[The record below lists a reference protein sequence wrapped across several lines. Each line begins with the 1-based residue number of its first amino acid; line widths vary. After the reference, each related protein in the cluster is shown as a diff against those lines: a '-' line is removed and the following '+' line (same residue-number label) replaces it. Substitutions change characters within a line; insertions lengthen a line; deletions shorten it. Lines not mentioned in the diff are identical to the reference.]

1 MLILTQALEDAERA
15 GAGGD
20 AASTERDGKEAA
32 ESARPLLD
40 AAAGEAAATSAS
52 QEGGNGKDAEI
63 TVPSPSSYDPG
74 EVSTLAA
81 TAAAFA
87 WAGGGE
93 DGSEFASSEG
103 VAVLAG
109 DASGP
114 PLTAAA
120 SAEGGRSAREI
131 VEGAPGAVI
140 SGGSGGREEGMVLEL
155 PDDHGEMV
163 SVPFA
168 PRCVPICALFRGLAA

>member
-1 MLILTQALEDAERA
+1 MLILTQALEDAERV

-40 AAAGEAAATSAS
+40 AAAGEAAASSAS

-63 TVPSPSSYDPG
+63 TVPSPGSYDAG
-74 EVSTLAA
+74 EESTLAA

-93 DGSEFASSEG
+93 DGSAFASSEG

-114 PLTAAA
+114 PLAAA
-120 SAEGGRSAREI
+120 AAEGGRSARET

-140 SGGSGGREEGMVLEL
+140 SGGGGGREEGMVLEL

-163 SVPFA
+163 SIPFA
-168 PRCVPICALFRGLAA
+168 PRCVPTCALFRRLAA